1 MSDVL
6 VDLERV
12 RERLLGAWTLVRW
25 QIEIDGRPSQQPFGE
40 DATGLIVYSADG
52 WMNATIARAGRA
64 PLSATS
70 VRQVPLDEQGAAFE
84 SYFNYAGPF
93 SFEAIDG
100 VPHVRHEVRWSL
112 NPGFVG
118 TTQLRRIAFDGSAR
132 LSLSADEPVGNTVRR
147 HRLAWHRAA
156 R

>member
-1 MSDVL
+1 MADVL
-6 VDLERV
+6 ADLERV

-25 QIEIDGRPSQQPFGE
+25 QIEVDGRPPQQPFGE
-40 DATGLIVYSADG
+40 GATGLIVYSADG

-64 PLSATS
+64 RLSATS
-70 VRQVPLDEQGAAFE
+70 VRQVPLEEQGAAFE

-93 SFEAIDG
+93 SLQTIDG

-118 TTQLRRIAFDGSAR
+118 TTQLRRIGFDGADR
-132 LSLSADEPVGNTVRR
+132 LSLSADEPVGNNVRR
-147 HRLAWHRAA
+147 HRLNWRRAA

>member
-6 VDLERV
+6 ADLEPV
-12 RERLLGAWTLVRW
+12 RERLLGAWTLDRW
-25 QIEIDGRPSQQPFGE
+25 QIAIEGREPQQPFGE
-40 DATGLIVYSADG
+40 GATGLIVYSADG
-52 WMNATIARAGRA
+52 WMNASIARAGRIA
-64 PLSATS
+64 LSTAS
-70 VRQVPLDEQGAAFE
+70 VRQAPAAEQCAAFE

-93 SFEAIDG
+93 ALEAIEG
-100 VPHVRHEVRWSL
+100 VPHVRHEVRWAL

-118 TTQLRRIAFDGSAR
+118 TTQLRRIAFDGADR

-147 HRLAWHRAA
+147 HRLDWRRAA

>member
-6 VDLERV
+6 ADLERV

-25 QIEIDGRPSQQPFGE
+25 QVGLEGRTPQHPFGE

-52 WMNATIARAGRA
+52 WMNASIARAARA
-64 PLSATS
+64 PLSAMS
-70 VRQVPLDEQGAAFE
+70 VRQAPLAEQGAAFE

-93 SFEAIDG
+93 SLEAIDG
-100 VPHVRHEVRWSL
+100 VPHVRHAVRWSL

-118 TTQLRRIAFDGSAR
+118 TTQLRRIAFDGADR
-132 LSLSADEPVGNTVRR
+132 LRLSADEPVGNAVRR
-147 HRLAWHRAA
+147 HRLDWQRAA